1 MCCLCHAEGA
11 VHGETA
17 VINVGL
23 IDMEVVGEVKGNAIE
38 GLEGVEVPQ
47 HGMRGA
53 ESALVLLAAAENK
66 DLAVL

>member
-17 VINVGL
+17 VIDVGL

-53 ESALVLLAAAENK
+53 ESALVLLTAAENEN
-66 DLAVL
+66 LAVL